1 MSVTCPNCGM
11 AQRGDAIK
19 CSNCGRLLLPT
30 EGMTYARSIFRY
42 MILPM
47 IMITLVMCVAWLVC
61 AGIGR

>member
-1 MSVTCPNCGM
+1 M

-19 CSNCGRLLLPT
+19 CLNCGRLLLPT

-47 IMITLVMCVAWLVC
+47 IMITLVMCATWLVC
-61 AGIGR
+61 VGIGR